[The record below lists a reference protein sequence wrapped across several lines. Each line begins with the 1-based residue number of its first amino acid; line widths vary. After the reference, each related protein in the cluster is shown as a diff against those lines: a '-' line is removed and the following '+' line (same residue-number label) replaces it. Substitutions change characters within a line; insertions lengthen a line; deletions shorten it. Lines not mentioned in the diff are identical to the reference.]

1 MRKSSKFRLL
11 LLFIAGIIFIVF
23 VLVMQ
28 RQFNDPDFDFQNEA
42 SEVNELENDEETEKA
57 DAADEDADTDEESG
71 DSESEEESEE
81 TDADT
86 GDSNEEE
93 YEVTAEVLNIR
104 SSPNADSEVVETLVN
119 GDIVQLIG
127 EEDEYE
133 WVEISYQ
140 DVTGYANAGYLEAV
154 E

>member
-11 LLFIAGIIFIVF
+11 LLFIAGIVFIVF
-23 VLVMQ
+23 VLIMQ
-28 RQFNDPDFDFQNEA
+28 RQFNNPDFDFQKEA
-42 SEVNELENDEETEKA
+42 SEVNEIESDEETEEA
-57 DAADEDADTDEESG
+57 NAADEDTNAEDD
-71 DSESEEESEE
+71 DSESEEETEE
-81 TDADT
+81 AESDTD
-86 GDSNEEE
+86 DSNGED
-93 YEVTAEVLNIR
+93 YEVTADALSIR
-104 SSPNADSEVVETLVN
+104 SSPTADSEVVETLVT
-119 GDIVQLIG
+119 GDIVQVIG

>member
-28 RQFNDPDFDFQNEA
+28 RQFNNPDFDFQNEA

-57 DAADEDADTDEESG
+57 DAADEESG

>member
-28 RQFNDPDFDFQNEA
+28 RQFNNPDFDFQNEA
-42 SEVNELENDEETEKA
+42 SEVNELENDEETEEA

-104 SSPNADSEVVETLVN
+104 SSPTADSEVVETLVN
-119 GDIVQLIG
+119 GDVVQVIG

-133 WVEISYQ
+133 WVEVSYQ

>member
-28 RQFNDPDFDFQNEA
+28 RQFNNPDFDFQNEA